1 MGYRSDVVYAF
12 AFKTREQI
20 EEVLAIYQMHQFVQK
35 HDLVKVWATHE
46 WDGCWGLTYQ
56 AESVKWYDGYED
68 VIAINHMKNVVD
80 DFVEQRG
87 EDVGPIDNDGKQ
99 EVIVAFPYAYRM
111 LRIGENDDDIE
122 HDSSSNSNLDDE
134 LWDRLSLRRE
144 IETNF

>member
-20 EEVLAIYQMHQFVQK
+20 EEVLAIYQMHPMVQK
-35 HDLVKVWATHE
+35 HRLAEVWQIHE
-46 WDGCWGLTYQ
+46 WDACWGLTYH

-68 VIAINHMKNVVD
+68 VIGINHMKNVVD

-99 EVIVAFPYAYRM
+99 EVVVAFPYAYRM
-111 LRIGENDDDIE
+111 LRIGEDDTDIE
-122 HDSSSNSNLDDE
+122 NDSSSNSNLDE
-134 LWDRLSLRRE
+134 ALWDRLSLRRE
-144 IETNF
+144 IETDF